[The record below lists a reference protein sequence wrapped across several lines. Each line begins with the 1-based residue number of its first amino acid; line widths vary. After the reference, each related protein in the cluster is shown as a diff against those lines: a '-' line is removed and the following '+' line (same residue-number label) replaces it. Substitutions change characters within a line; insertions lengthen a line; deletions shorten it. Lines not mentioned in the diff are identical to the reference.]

1 MTYVISLGGSIVSP
15 PSGPDPAY
23 LSELRSHLETW
34 LKVDRERRLILVIG
48 GGGPARAYQGA
59 LREFARLRSMPPPSD
74 EALDRVGI
82 AATKIN
88 AQFVAAAMEGLCAD
102 PVVEDPSAP
111 IAFTGRILVASGW
124 KPGFSSDYD
133 AVYLGERFG
142 ARTVLNLSNIAKVYT
157 ADPKL
162 DPLARPIDE
171 ISWTEFRAMVGA
183 VWTPGANLPFDPIA
197 SARAE
202 AAGIRVICA
211 SGKDLA
217 NLLRILS
224 GETFVGT
231 LIG

>member
-15 PSGPDPAY
+15 PSGPDAVY
-23 LSELRSHLETW
+23 LSDFRNLVEGW
-34 LKVDRERRLILVIG
+34 LGSDPSRRLILVVG

-88 AQFVAAAMEGLCAD
+88 AQLVAAAMEGLCID

-111 IAFTGRILVASGW
+111 ISFTGKILVASGW

-142 ARTVLNLSNIAKVYT
+142 AKTVLNLSNIAKVYT

-162 DPLARPIDE
+162 DRDARPLDE
-171 ISWTEFRAMVGA
+171 ISWAEFRALVGEA
-183 VWTPGANLPFDPIA
+183 WTPGANLPFDPIA

-202 AAGIRVICA
+202 EAGMRVICA
-211 SGKDLA
+211 SGKDLP
-217 NLLRILS
+217 NLLRILN
-224 GETFVGT
+224 GESFTGT